1 MVFSH
6 LKEKK
11 KKKNYYVGRS
21 IEACIGV
28 GNKPACHGIASLFLL
43 NVMLAVRAPSPLS
56 SLCMINYQIVARVLQ
71 HLKLV
76 ATNLRVPWCSTLNA
90 DNPLAM
96 RAVRGSNDHSLVRLT
111 AQQQRRAIVE
121 GTIELVLL
129 GNHGLAQRLLPPHE
143 HVVR

>member
-1 MVFSH
+1 MHRGRKQTSMSWHRLLVSSQRNACSQGTVSTFFSLH
-6 LKEKK
+6 DQ
-11 KKKNYYVGRS
+11 
-21 IEACIGV
+21 
-28 GNKPACHGIASLFLL
+28 
-43 NVMLAVRAPSPLS
+43 LS
-56 SLCMINYQIVARVLQ
+56 DRRTCSSTSETF
-71 HLKLV
+71 

-143 HVVR
+143 HVVRQNCMACRNEDSNCRGTLTRDN